1 MKLFELF
8 DRSEATEVANELV
21 AMFGNLGFTIEMDS
35 HTIDRLV
42 GRDQFLITKEQMLD
56 TFKYLLLTQKR
67 AFRPMRDKVASM
79 IVKDSHNEGNYVLNF
94 DNNHIKITTAMKKKN
109 FQTSHDR
116 QGSTV
121 VTLGS
126 HPSRAAPDA
135 GAKQEDEVAPEDDMQ
150 SDADATASAEAELRA
165 ATAPS
170 RPTIT
175 TKKSRNKVWPRGNT
189 LTLGGK

>member
-8 DRSEATEVANELV
+8 NREEAVEVANELV
-21 AMFGNLGFTIEMDS
+21 AMFDSMGFTIEMDS
-35 HTIDRLV
+35 HTIDRLI

-79 IVKDSHNEGNYVLNF
+79 IVKDSHNAGNYVLNF
-94 DNNHIKITTAMKKKN
+94 DDNHIIITTAMKKKN

-116 QGSTV
+116 QNSV
-121 VTLGS
+121 VVSLGS

-135 GAKQEDEVAPEDDMQ
+135 GVEEEPEVPVDDTDGV
-150 SDADATASAEAELRA
+150 SDMAATASAEAELRA

-170 RPTIT
+170 
-175 TKKSRNKVWPRGNT
+175 SGSGKVWPKRKK
-189 LTLGGK
+189 LTLGGR

>member
-116 QGSTV
+116 QGSV
-121 VTLGS
+121 VVKLGS
-126 HPSRAAPDA
+126 HTSRAPADA
-135 GAKQEDEVAPEDDMQ
+135 GVKQEDAVGTQ

-165 ATAPS
+165 ATS
-170 RPTIT
+170 KPTIT
-175 TKKSRNKVWPRGNT
+175 NKKSRKVWPRQNT
-189 LTLGGK
+189 LTLGDK